1 MERSKEMVHQTQR
14 KLIALDTDRA
24 ALIEIVR
31 IARSWYEVLS
41 TCDPR
46 RAKSWFTE
54 FSDIAVFVT
63 DHASQL
69 FEGENILEYARTRF
83 PDVRRVVLTS
93 YADLSQLIH
102 GLHNGAIQKLVQKPI
117 NRNEL
122 TAAIVPYE
130 AQAAGF
136 TMPISKAG

>member
-1 MERSKEMVHQTQR
+1 MVHQTQR

-24 ALIEIVR
+24 ALVEVMR

-46 RAKSWFTE
+46 RAKSWLSEFT
-54 FSDIAVFVT
+54 DIAVFVT
-63 DHASQL
+63 DHASQH

-83 PDVRRVVLTS
+83 PDVRRIVLTS
-93 YADLSQLIH
+93 YGDLSQLIH

-117 NRNEL
+117 NRSEL

-136 TMPISKAG
+136 AMPISKAG